1 MFRGKTVFGLLD
13 LPLLRRVESAFAQL
27 GRKGG
32 GLMNSEKIKLGLWSG
47 VGGALVTIYVGFNF
61 GGWMTNGAAE
71 AMAKETAATAVAE
84 RLGRICVAQYNRD
97 TGKSQ
102 KLIEMKDKDTWEQGH
117 YIDKQ
122 SWAIMPGDEKP
133 ESGVADACAKQL
145 SKKS

>member
-13 LPLLRRVESAFAQL
+13 LPLLRRVESACAQL